1 MRSSKRYVTTILVT
15 VGVAVGSVVV
25 AAPGLARAEP
35 MPCVATMNL
44 FIPGTWETDEEAD
57 PARPVGMLAP
67 IAEAIQQRQG
77 ANSAIYFTPY
87 MARAFDNGYTYAD
100 SKSTALNNARSVLLD
115 YGTRCPAARFT
126 INGYS
131 QGADAAGDIAADIGN
146 DRGPIPADRVL
157 AVGLLSDPGAG
168 TNGEIAVGPGAA
180 GTGIADP
187 RPQGMGKLTGRVTS
201 ICDPKDLYCSI
212 QKGDNPLLGALGSIL
227 SKALS
232 GTLPADAGFPL
243 ASALTADFS
252 RADLPGLAPAI
263 AGLTAALSAPA
274 GVDVARVRTSAG
286 TVLHTLNPL
295 VDLLGS
301 GAANPAATAELS
313 AAPEGTADRQAGEV
327 LSRAAQSNLP
337 GVAAVVAKVAEITD
351 KMLSRGVGELR
362 PSDPKARALRAAA
375 TAVSDRIAPLAATP
389 PEVLGAAT
397 RPLSLLKPTVL
408 VDQALDVATAVTAF
422 DLPAIIA
429 NLALLPQRVIAMDA
443 EGVHQVASALSGQL
457 QPLVRLVGTVDLG
470 WISQVLAV
478 LPDAL
483 GFTGVAATVTSIL
496 SGVDIKRLAEL
507 VGRIQDVAWSVL
519 QRLVPAPG
527 QAPDLVGAGVAL
539 SGLLPI
545 GQDLAAAAAD
555 LLRPKPRQQPP
566 NVLGRRADVPAR
578 SIAAPDTTAD
588 DPIAPF
594 TRLLSFRDLNLG
606 TVIRDGL
613 SAASFVASGAHT
625 NYGAL
630 IVDDS
635 GRNAVQWLGDWMNQR
650 IGRVK

>member
-1 MRSSKRYVTTILVT
+1 MRSSKRYAVTALLTA
-15 VGVAVGSVVV
+15 GVAVGSVVV
-25 AAPGLARAEP
+25 ADPAIARAEP

-44 FIPGTWETDEEAD
+44 FIPGTWETDENAD
-57 PARPVGMLAP
+57 PARPIGMLAP
-67 IAEAIQQRQG
+67 IAEAIQRQQG

-100 SKSTALNNARSVLLD
+100 SKSTAVDNARAVLLD

-168 TNGEIAVGPGAA
+168 TNGETAVGPGAA

-212 QKGDNPLLGALGSIL
+212 QKGNNPLLGALGSIL

-232 GTLPADAGFPL
+232 GALPAEAGFPL

-286 TVLHTLNPL
+286 TVMHTIKPL
-295 VDLLGS
+295 VDLLDS

-313 AAPEGTADRQAGEV
+313 AAPGGTSDQHAGEV
-327 LSRAAQSNLP
+327 LTRATQCNLP
-337 GVAAVVAKVAEITD
+337 GVAAVVGKIAEIAD
-351 KMLSRGVGELR
+351 KMLSRGLGELR

-375 TAVSDRIAPLAATP
+375 VAVSDRITPLAATP
-389 PEVLGAAT
+389 PEVLGSAT
-397 RPLSLLKPTVL
+397 RTLSLLKPTVL
-408 VDQALDVATAVTAF
+408 VDQALDVAAEVTSF
-422 DLPAIIA
+422 DLPAILA
-429 NLALLPQRVIAMDA
+429 DLALLPQRVVAMDA
-443 EGVHQVASALSGQL
+443 EGVHQVASALNDQL
-457 QPLVRLVGTVDLG
+457 QPLVRLVGSVDLG

-483 GFTGVAATVTSIL
+483 GFTEVAATVTSIL
-496 SGVDIKRLAEL
+496 SGVDITRLAQI
-507 VGRIQDVAWSVL
+507 VGRIQDVAASVL
-519 QRLVPAPG
+519 QRLVPPPG
-527 QAPDLVGAGVAL
+527 QAPDLVGAGTAL

-545 GQDLAAAAAD
+545 GQDLAAVAGD
-555 LLRPKPRQQPP
+555 LLAPKPRPKPPS
-566 NVLGRRADVPAR
+566 VLGKRADVPAR
-578 SIAAPDTTAD
+578 SVADTAAA

-606 TVIRDGL
+606 TLIRDGL
-613 SAASFVASGAHT
+613 SAASFVASNAHT
-625 NYGAL
+625 NYGSL